1 MNLDDNGSTAARA
14 AAMAAHELTR
24 RKALR
29 LGALGLGGA
38 GLSAFLAACGT
49 NNTSTPSSNA
59 SSPASTASAPAVGS
73 TSAAGTGAVAS
84 GAAGTGG
91 ASSAASIPAGKSG
104 GSVII
109 ARAQDSVDF
118 DKTMVFSNAS
128 IWVYVQIWETL
139 TIGSKDGRT
148 VEPWLATSWTQSADK
163 LTWTFKLR
171 TDVKFSD
178 GTPMTSA
185 DVKFSLDEAS
195 TTKGGWEF
203 INSAIANITTPDP
216 HTLVI
221 KTKYQ
226 WAPLLADL
234 ACPSNGIVPNKYGGR
249 TKKAFYLSPI
259 GTGPFVWDTWN
270 KGNKLTLKKNTN
282 YWRPGLPYLDS
293 VSWQVVPDDNTRN
306 VMIQGSTAQINE
318 NPPFSTVD
326 QLKGVSG
333 AAVTLFPSTRTDYL
347 LMNEKRAPFDD
358 VHVRRAISYA
368 IDREALVKTVLF
380 GNGTPANSLLMPTVP
395 YYDKNTPG
403 QTYDMTKAKA
413 EMALSKVPKGFSTTY
428 LAASG
433 DSVDS
438 ELAQILQASLKE
450 LGITMAISP
459 KDPSAIHDLQ
469 NASNFDISHSYW
481 TMDIADPDEL
491 VQFAV
496 LPAGGGHSFETSYNS
511 AAAQSLATQAEK
523 TFDTA
528 ERQALYTKLQ
538 ALLAEDAFLP
548 PLFYQPFPYAMR
560 TSVQNFFVKPT
571 GLYDMGVVSL
581 A

>member
-1 MNLDDNGSTAARA
+1 MNLDDNGSNSARA
-14 AAMAAHELTR
+14 AAIAAHEITR
-24 RKALR
+24 RNALR
-29 LGALGLGGA
+29 FGALGLGGV

-49 NNTSTPSSNA
+49 NNTSTPSSSA
-59 SSPASTASAPAVGS
+59 SSAPAPAGS
-73 TSAAGTGAVAS
+73 VAGGSSAPAGTTVAGSAAASGSAGSSGAASAS
-84 GAAGTGG
+84 GAAVV
-91 ASSAASIPAGKSG
+91 PAGKSG
-104 GSVII
+104 GNLII

-128 IWVYVQIWETL
+128 IWVYVQIWDTL

-195 TTKGGWEF
+195 STKGGWEF
-203 INSAIANITTPDP
+203 INSAIASITTPDP
-216 HTLVI
+216 HTVVI

-234 ACPSNGIVPNKYGGR
+234 ACPSNGIVPNKYAGR
-249 TKKAFYLSPI
+249 AKKAFYTSPV

-270 KGNKLTLKKNTN
+270 KGSKLTLKKNTN

-318 NPPFSTVD
+318 NPPFSTIE
-326 QLKGVSG
+326 QLKSVSG
-333 AAVTLFPSTRTDYL
+333 AAVALFPSTRTDYI
-347 LMNEKRAPFDD
+347 LMNEKRPPYDD
-358 VHVRRAISYA
+358 VHVRRAVSYA
-368 IDREALVKTVLF
+368 IDRVSLVKTVLF

-395 YYDKNTPG
+395 FYDKDTPG

-413 EMALSKVPKGFSTTY
+413 EMALSKVPKGFTTTF

-433 DSVDS
+433 DSADA
-438 ELAQILQASLKE
+438 EIAQILQASLK
-450 LGITMAISP
+450 
-459 KDPSAIHDLQ
+459 
-469 NASNFDISHSYW
+469 
-481 TMDIADPDEL
+481 
-491 VQFAV
+491 
-496 LPAGGGHSFETSYNS
+496 
-511 AAAQSLATQAEK
+511 
-523 TFDTA
+523 
-528 ERQALYTKLQ
+528 
-538 ALLAEDAFLP
+538 
-548 PLFYQPFPYAMR
+548 
-560 TSVQNFFVKPT
+560 
-571 GLYDMGVVSL
+571 
-581 A
+581 